1 MYTVSIAEHV
11 FTMTLWKVQSQ
22 KNRNTMG
29 GTRGAGTAY
38 STGTPEFT
46 PTFNVVCIASSL
58 VFCVVFCRSGFV
70 FLSLTVD
77 IVCPSIYGF
86 WLPLWYLQTCLTS
99 ITRQSLRQS
108 NTEIQSN
115 WFQVCVIL
123 FTLGKCKEH
132 LLLNQTLHV

>member
-1 MYTVSIAEHV
+1 
-11 FTMTLWKVQSQ
+11 
-22 KNRNTMG
+22 
-29 GTRGAGTAY
+29 
-38 STGTPEFT
+38 
-46 PTFNVVCIASSL
+46 
-58 VFCVVFCRSGFV
+58 VFCRSGFV
-70 FLSLTVD
+70 FLSLSVD

-86 WLPLWYLQTCLTS
+86 WLPLWYLQTCLAS